1 MTCEVAIANKL
12 AIALAADSAVTF
24 SGAGLQKT
32 YASGANKIFQLATH
46 EPVAVMVYNNASLN
60 GVPWELI
67 VKSYRRTLGEAGFAS
82 LNAYCE
88 DLTLYLN
95 TCPEELVPAA
105 LKASASQDAYRTGF
119 FYVIKSLYAT
129 QPLLEQSDAPGADL
143 GAAWEAARESFRQT
157 LDAVGV
163 AESLNQVDFDQAI
176 AESVG
181 PLSQEVADWLQDPN
195 HVHLV
200 PVVEVATIARM
211 AIESAYKLGPNF
223 LNSGYTGVV
232 IAGFGRDEYLP
243 GYCNLRFY
251 GYVGTQVLWT
261 HTDKGAID
269 YERRPS
275 LIQAFAR
282 QAMVETFTQGASP
295 QVWKAVNEAY
305 DKWTAEI
312 CRSAATEAGVVLTEE
327 HIQRAINENRE
338 KFTEGWTYAVFDE
351 HLKPLWRVVAGLNI
365 EELAELAETLVLL
378 ESLKEKVTLR
388 TQSVGGPID
397 VAVITKSEGLVWIKR
412 KLYFEPHLNHRYF
425 QRLGQPIGVNHEPQ
439 G

>member
-24 SGAGLQKT
+24 SGAGLQNT
-32 YASGANKIFQLATH
+32 YASGANKIFQLATN

-60 GVPWELI
+60 EVPWELI
-67 VKSYRRTLGEAGFAS
+67 VKTYRKKLGEAGFPS
-82 LNAYCE
+82 LSAYCE
-88 DLTLYLN
+88 DLTRFLN
-95 TCPEELVPAA
+95 TCPEELIPAA
-105 LKASASQDAYRTGF
+105 LKLRASQAAYRTGF
-119 FYVIKSLYAT
+119 FYVIKLLYAA
-129 QPLLEQSDAPGADL
+129 QPLLEQGDAPAVDL
-143 GAAWEAARESFRQT
+143 RAAWDAALESLQQMLEAAE
-157 LDAVGV
+157 V
-163 AESLNQVDFDQAI
+163 AESLSQADLDEAL
-176 AESVG
+176 AEFAG
-181 PLSQEVADWLQDPN
+181 ALSQEIAEWLQAPERA
-195 HVHLV
+195 HLV
-200 PVVEVATIARM
+200 PVADTAAIARM
-211 AIESAYKLGPNF
+211 AIESTYKQGSSF

-232 IAGFGRDEYLP
+232 IAGFGRDDYLP

-261 HTDKGAID
+261 RSDEGVID

-312 CRSAATEAGVVLTEE
+312 CRSAATEAGVALAEE
-327 HIQRAINENRE
+327 HILKAVNDNRAN
-338 KFTEGWTYAVFDE
+338 FTEGWTYAVFDE

-425 QRLGQPIGVNHEPQ
+425 QRLGQPNGVNHEPQ